1 MKNKIIQANWTLL
14 DSIQVPK
21 EKVDISKLTRDEQ
34 ADLIIE
40 KLSKPY
46 VPPEVFLEEHMA
58 EIMAAEIQKEIDAE
72 ILKTFAIPNKN
83 LNNTTLTRSQI
94 KTIINQHFGSIR

>member
-14 DSIQVPK
+14 DSIQIPK

-34 ADLIIE
+34 AGLIIE

-46 VPPEVFLEEHMA
+46 VPPEVFLDEQMA

-72 ILKTFAIPNKN
+72 ILKN
-83 LNNTTLTRSQI
+83 LQFLT
-94 KTIINQHFGSIR
+94 KT